1 MKQVVGKIIE
11 VQEGKIGQKE
21 FAQYTEKISSVLDLI
36 KKDMILKASIKDVC
50 TILDTKANIDD
61 TNKALMDIHVALDK
75 KANQEDLS

>member
-50 TILDTKANIDD
+50 TILDTKASTDSRIRRC
-61 TNKALMDIHVALDK
+61 APRSFIGPAIPK
-75 KANQEDLS
+75 KQH